1 MKKNNC
7 RYEFF
12 ICLFLLLFSPNFLNA
27 GVLVVSN
34 FEGGKDP
41 LSLDSAS
48 SLSSTDVTIVT
59 ATYVAHSNTEP
70 AHGNRGYSLKVQ
82 HLTTGDGYLLL
93 QFGNAVDLRGYR
105 TLSFWI
111 RGASGSEYFKMDLR
125 RTSSPT
131 EPSYRPNLKEF
142 MTSELTTEWRKVN
155 IPIKTLFKEVLTE
168 NYSSLS
174 NVDAIVLNFTNTTA
188 VETIYLDDISFHS
201 ETGNVMV
208 DQFDDGSSP
217 TLFGHD
223 PFGYTSGGS
232 GASVTL
238 AYDSEHAYGGS
249 GYALRVM
256 WSTGTSLPTDAFAG
270 IEIDT
275 RVFTA
280 GGIGVDITGTD
291 TLSLQVKGHANA
303 DGKLIGVGLGDDSG
317 AEKIHASSITLTTS
331 FQEVT
336 RALSGFSVSKDSA
349 SEVEFWFINAT
360 AGNGPPI
367 SAISGATFYVDNIQ
381 FLDTTNPT
389 TPSSFKKSNVSMT
402 DGLIFYSTDTLSVT
416 ADAQTSDSTLERI
429 RFEHDNLSGGT
440 QWYTISTDTDTAT
453 KTSHTTSWDNFFQ
466 LVHGSSYQVRA
477 VAEDVAGNESKV
489 TFTSISLAPNSP
501 GIVSYQ
507 VNATSV
513 SVTLSTNSNP
523 IGTTLS
529 ITTASFEVSAT
540 SSALFSSGNITL
552 TLSNLVPHRAYYNLK
567 ARATSSSNVLS
578 SNTAVTSFGTVP
590 PEPKVGKD
598 GGTIK
603 IEDDDSS
610 DGETGVTIPKGA
622 LTQDVLINIV
632 ALDPQNLAKYKNQT
646 ALISYEFTPKKLTFA
661 KPVTLTLLYSD
672 KNQDGIVDGSNLKE
686 GNLKLF
692 WFDGFEW
699 RNLGG
704 EINRNNNT
712 VSAKIS
718 HFSIYGL
725 FSALDPSS
733 EEVRPKEKIITPNG
747 DKINDFAQFG
757 ISGNFEIK
765 IFDSRGKK
773 VRALENLNI
782 WDGRGDSGELVA
794 SGVYIYQVKSDR
806 LDVSGT
812 LGVAR

>member
-1 MKKNNC
+1 MKKQK
-7 RYEFF
+7 RFYEIF
-12 ICLFLLLFSPNFLNA
+12 ILLLSLFIFPKFLNA

-59 ATYVAHSNTEP
+59 ATYVAHSNSEP

-82 HLTTGDGYLLL
+82 HLTTGDGYLSLV
-93 QFGNAVDLRGYR
+93 FGNAKDLRGYR

-125 RTSSPT
+125 RASSPT

-142 MTSELTTEWRKVN
+142 MTSDITTEWRKVN
-155 IPIKTLFKEVLTE
+155 IPIKTLFKDVLTE

-174 NVDAIVLNFTNTTA
+174 NVDAIVLNFTNTTP
-188 VETIYLDDISFHS
+188 VETFYLDDITLHS

-223 PFGYTSGGS
+223 PFGYTNGGT
-232 GASVTL
+232 GATVTL
-238 AYDSEHAYGGS
+238 AYDSDNSYGGS

-275 RVFTA
+275 RAFTS
-280 GGIGVDITGTD
+280 GGIGVDITGSD
-291 TLSLQVKGHANA
+291 TLSFQIKGHANA

-317 AEKIHASSITLTTS
+317 TERIHATSVTLTTS
-331 FQEVT
+331 YQEVT
-336 RALSGFSVSKDSA
+336 RALGGFSVSKDSA
-349 SEVEFWFINAT
+349 SEVEFWFVNAT

-367 SAISGATFYVDNIQ
+367 SAIQGATFYVDNIR
-381 FLDTTNPT
+381 FLDTANPT
-389 TPSSFKKSNVSMT
+389 TPSSFQKSNVSITNGM
-402 DGLIFYSTDTLSVT
+402 IFYSTDTLTVT
-416 ADAQTSDSTLERI
+416 ADAQTSDSTLERV
-429 RFEHDNLSGGT
+429 RFEHDNLSNGS

-453 KTSHTTSWDNFFQ
+453 KTSYTASWDNFLE

-507 VNATSV
+507 VNTSSV
-513 SVTLSTNSNP
+513 SVTLSGNRNP
-523 IGTTLS
+523 NQTTLS
-529 ITTASFEVSAT
+529 ITTGSFEVSAT
-540 SSALFSSGNITL
+540 SSALFSSSNMTL
-552 TLSNLVPHRAYYNLK
+552 TLSNLIPHRAYYNLK
-567 ARATSSSNVLS
+567 ARATSSSNVS
-578 SNTAVTSFGTVP
+578 SSITAVTSFGAVP

-610 DGETGVTIPKGA
+610 DGETGVVIPKGA
-622 LTQDVLINIV
+622 LTQDVLININS
-632 ALDPQNLAKYKNQT
+632 LDPQNLAKYKNQT
-646 ALISYEFTPKKLTFA
+646 ALISYEFTPKKLVFA
-661 KPVTLTLLYSD
+661 KPVTLTLLYGD
-672 KNQDGIVDGSNLKE
+672 KNQDGIVDGTNLKE
-686 GNLKLF
+686 ENLKLF

-718 HFSIYGL
+718 HFSVYGL
-725 FSALDPSS
+725 FSAQDPTS

-757 ISGNFEIK
+757 ISGNFEIR

-773 VRALENLNI
+773 VRTLENLNI
-782 WDGRGDSGELVA
+782 WDGRGENGEMVPSGAYV
-794 SGVYIYQVKSDR
+794 YQVKSDR
-806 LDVSGT
+806 LDTNGT